1 MSMARAMGRER
12 EREVRKWTGATIIPA
27 VHGAAR
33 WAVGEQAA
41 VREYLEA
48 QESAPGQPGEVP
60 ESEVGGLAARL
71 YEDGATRQERKEL
84 LAFLARHGTARA
96 TSELQRYLERC
107 EPGLRRFTELAYEEA
122 LGHAIP
128 ATRTLGRQDPCPCG
142 NGRKF
147 KDCCARGL
155 T

>member
-12 EREVRKWTGATIIPA
+12 EARRWTGATTIPA

-33 WAVGEQAA
+33 WARGEHAA

-48 QESAPGQPGEVP
+48 QQSAPGQPGEVP
-60 ESEVGGLAARL
+60 EGEVGRLAARL
-71 YEDGATRQERKEL
+71 YEDGASRQERKEL

-96 TSELQRYLERC
+96 TSELQRFLERC
-107 EPGLRRFTELAYEEA
+107 APDLRRFAELAYEEA
-122 LGHAIP
+122 LGRAAP

-142 NGRKF
+142 SGRKF

-155 T
+155 S